1 MGINYE
7 RILFYAYLSV
17 TNCPHICNR
26 HCKNVVIKPLPGD
39 KTIEGMTKNNNSPA
53 PAMFNVGQDWA
64 SVVVGFILILFVVIT
79 GYAVGTPSF
88 GGKAG
93 WDANHDFSGM
103 FGATSLWTSALYTFI
118 VFGVTA
124 VLGIVMSGDKL
135 KKFIIGF
142 LSIFL
147 LAMVAQFVSSYAG
160 FKNLGLETVLFSL
173 VIGLLLG
180 NVFRLPEWFRSGVQ
194 TELYVKIGL
203 VLLGATILFK
213 DILTAG
219 SFGLIQAVIVVT
231 VVWYF
236 AFWLSKKMKVDD
248 EFSTMLASAVSI
260 CGVSA
265 AIATAGAINGD
276 KKKLSFIISLVLLVA
291 IPMMIFLP
299 IIAKWM
305 GLSEIV
311 TGAWLGGTI
320 DTTGAVVA
328 AGTIAGETGLKY
340 ATIVKFSQNVLLGL
354 AAFAISIFW
363 AYRSRGSNEKGQHV
377 PARIIWDRFPKF
389 VLGFILASLV
399 FSFILDAETA
409 KASGKVIKGF
419 STFWFNLAF
428 ISIGLETRF
437 ADFKHMESKKPF
449 YSFLIAQT
457 FNIFFT
463 LGISYLLFQ
472 LISPK

>member
-1 MGINYE
+1 
-7 RILFYAYLSV
+7 
-17 TNCPHICNR
+17 
-26 HCKNVVIKPLPGD
+26 
-39 KTIEGMTKNNNSPA
+39 MTKNNNSPA
-53 PAMFNVGQDWA
+53 EKKINLGQDWA
-64 SVVVGFILILFVVIT
+64 SVVAGFVLILFVVIT
-79 GYAVGTPSF
+79 GYAIVTPSF

-93 WDANHDFSGM
+93 WNRDHDFSGM
-103 FGATSLWTSALYTFI
+103 FGASSLWSSVLFTLVIF
-118 VFGVTA
+118 A
-124 VLGIVMSGDKL
+124 VIA
-135 KKFIIGF
+135 IIGIL
-142 LSIFL
+142 LSGEKIRKYFTGFIAIFL
-147 LAMVAQFVSSYAG
+147 LAILAQFVSSYAG

-173 VIGLLLG
+173 VIGLLIG
-180 NVFRLPEWFRSGVQ
+180 NLIRLPEWLRAGVQ
-194 TELYVKIGL
+194 TELFVKIGL

-213 DILTAG
+213 DILSAG

-236 AFWLSKKMKVDD
+236 AFWISRKMKVDD

-276 KKKLSFIISLVLLVA
+276 KKKLSFIISLVLIIA

-299 IIAKWM
+299 VIARWM
-305 GLSEIV
+305 GLSEVV

-363 AYRSRGSNEKGQHV
+363 AYRSRGAGEKGQHV

-399 FSFILDAETA
+399 FSFILSPETA
-409 KASGKVIKGF
+409 QSSGKVIKSF

-463 LGISYLLFQ
+463 LGVSYLLFQ
-472 LISPK
+472 LIGSR

>member
-1 MGINYE
+1 
-7 RILFYAYLSV
+7 
-17 TNCPHICNR
+17 
-26 HCKNVVIKPLPGD
+26 
-39 KTIEGMTKNNNSPA
+39 MTDNGNSPA
-53 PAMFNVGQDWA
+53 VKKFSLGQDWA
-64 SVVVGFILILFVVIT
+64 SVVAGFILIIFVVLT
-79 GYAVGTPSF
+79 GYAIATPTF

-93 WDANHDFSGM
+93 WNGDHDFSGM
-103 FGATSLWTSALYTFI
+103 FGATSLWTSALWTFVIFAI
-118 VFGVTA
+118 VA
-124 VLGIVMSGDKL
+124 VMGILLSGEKI
-135 KKFIIGF
+135 KKYFTGFIA
-142 LSIFL
+142 IFL
-147 LAMVAQFVSSYAG
+147 LVIIAQFVSSYAG
-160 FKNLGLETVLFSL
+160 FKNLGLEAVLFSL
-173 VIGLLLG
+173 VIGLLIG
-180 NVFRLPEWFRSGVQ
+180 NLFKLPEWLRSGVQ

-213 DILTAG
+213 DILSAG
-219 SFGLIQAVIVVT
+219 SFGLIQAVIVVS

-236 AFWLSKKMKVDD
+236 AFWISKKMKVDD

-276 KKKLSFIISLVLLVA
+276 KKKLSFIISLVLIIA
-291 IPMMIFLP
+291 IPMMILLP

-328 AGTIAGETGLKY
+328 AGTITGETGLKY

-363 AYRSRGSNEKGQHV
+363 AYRSRGSAEKGQHV

-399 FSFILDAETA
+399 FSFLLSPETA
-409 KASGKVIKGF
+409 QSSGKVIKSF

-428 ISIGLETRF
+428 ISIGMETRF
-437 ADFKHMESKKPF
+437 ADFRHMESKKPF

-463 LGISYLLFQ
+463 LGVSYLLFQ
-472 LISPK
+472 MLSPK

>member
-1 MGINYE
+1 M
-7 RILFYAYLSV
+7 SKQ
-17 TNCPHICNR
+17 
-26 HCKNVVIKPLPGD
+26 KNPSAFSRFI
-39 KTIEGMTKNNNSPA
+39 
-53 PAMFNVGQDWA
+53 VGQDWA
-64 SVVVGFILILFVVIT
+64 SVVAGFVLILFVVLT
-79 GYAVGTPSF
+79 GYAIGTPSF

-93 WDANHDFSGM
+93 WSGDHDFSGM
-103 FGATSLWTSALYTFI
+103 LGASSLWTSALYTFI
-118 VFGVTA
+118 IFGLVA
-124 VLGIVMSGDKL
+124 VVGMVLSGDSL
-135 KKFIIGF
+135 KKYFVGF

-147 LAMVAQFVSSYAG
+147 LAILAQFVSSYAG

-173 VIGLLLG
+173 LLGLLIG
-180 NVFRLPEWFRSGVQ
+180 NLFRLPAWLRSGVQ

-203 VLLGATILFK
+203 VLLGATILFM
-213 DILTAG
+213 DILSAG
-219 SFGLIQAVIVVT
+219 GYGLLQAIIVVT

-236 AFWLSKKMKVDD
+236 AFWLSRKMKIDD

-276 KKKLSFIISLVLLVA
+276 KKKLSFIISLVLIIA

-305 GLSEIV
+305 GLSDVV

-328 AGTIAGETGLKY
+328 AGTIAGETGLQY

-363 AYRSRGSNEKGQHV
+363 AYRGRSANEKAQHV
-377 PARIIWDRFPKF
+377 PVRIIWDRFPKF

-399 FSFILDAETA
+399 FSFILSQETA
-409 KASGKVIKGF
+409 EASGKVIKSF

-463 LGISYLLFQ
+463 LGVSYLLFQ
-472 LISPK
+472 LIGGK

>member
-1 MGINYE
+1 
-7 RILFYAYLSV
+7 
-17 TNCPHICNR
+17 
-26 HCKNVVIKPLPGD
+26 
-39 KTIEGMTKNNNSPA
+39 MTKNNNSPA
-53 PAMFNVGQDWA
+53 EKKINLGQDWA
-64 SVVVGFILILFVVIT
+64 SVVAGFVLILFVVIT
-79 GYAVGTPSF
+79 GYAIVTPSF

-93 WDANHDFSGM
+93 WNRDHDFSGM
-103 FGATSLWTSALYTFI
+103 FGASSLWTSVLFTLVIF
-118 VFGVTA
+118 A
-124 VLGIVMSGDKL
+124 VIA
-135 KKFIIGF
+135 IIGIL
-142 LSIFL
+142 LSGEKIRKYFTGFIAIFL
-147 LAMVAQFVSSYAG
+147 LAILAQFVSSYAG

-173 VIGLLLG
+173 VIGLLIG
-180 NVFRLPEWFRSGVQ
+180 NLIRLPEWLRAGVQ
-194 TELYVKIGL
+194 TELFVKIGL

-213 DILTAG
+213 DILSAG

-236 AFWLSKKMKVDD
+236 AFWISRKMKVDD

-276 KKKLSFIISLVLLVA
+276 KKKLSFIISLVLIIA

-305 GLSEIV
+305 GLSEVV

-363 AYRSRGSNEKGQHV
+363 AYRSRGAGEKGQHV

-399 FSFILDAETA
+399 FSFILSPETA
-409 KASGKVIKGF
+409 QSSGKVIKSF

-437 ADFKHMESKKPF
+437 SDFKHMESKKPF

-463 LGISYLLFQ
+463 LGVSYLLFQ
-472 LISPK
+472 LIGSR

>member
-1 MGINYE
+1 
-7 RILFYAYLSV
+7 
-17 TNCPHICNR
+17 
-26 HCKNVVIKPLPGD
+26 
-39 KTIEGMTKNNNSPA
+39 MTKNNNA
-53 PAMFNVGQDWA
+53 PLSDRFNIGQDWA
-64 SVVVGFILILFVVIT
+64 SVVTGFVLILFVVIT
-79 GYAVGTPSF
+79 GYAVATPSF

-93 WDANHDFSGM
+93 WNFDHDFTGM
-103 FGATSLWTSALYTFI
+103 FGASSLWTSLLFTLMI
-118 VFGVTA
+118 SVVTA
-124 VLGIVMSGDKL
+124 TIGMLLSGEKIRNY
-135 KKFIIGF
+135 FTGF
-142 LSIFL
+142 VAIFL
-147 LAMVAQFVSSYAG
+147 LVILAQFVSSFAG

-173 VIGLLLG
+173 IIGLLLG
-180 NVFRLPEWFRSGVQ
+180 NFIRLPEWLRSGVQ

-203 VLLGATILFK
+203 VLLGATILFR

-219 SFGLIQAVIVVT
+219 AFGLIQAVIVVT

-236 AFWLSKKMKVDD
+236 AFWLSRKMKVDD

-276 KKKLSFIISLVLLVA
+276 KKKLSFIISLVLIIA

-299 IIAKWM
+299 VIAKWM
-305 GLSEIV
+305 GLSEVV

-363 AYRSRGSNEKGQHV
+363 AYRSRGAGEKGQHV
-377 PARIIWDRFPKF
+377 PVKIIWDRFPKF

-399 FSFILDAETA
+399 FSFILSPGMAES
-409 KASGKVIKGF
+409 SGKVIKSF

-437 ADFKHMESKKPF
+437 ADFKQMESRKPF

-457 FNIFFT
+457 FNIIFT
-463 LGISYLLFQ
+463 LGVSCLLFQ
-472 LISPK
+472 LINTNIK

>member
-1 MGINYE
+1 
-7 RILFYAYLSV
+7 
-17 TNCPHICNR
+17 
-26 HCKNVVIKPLPGD
+26 
-39 KTIEGMTKNNNSPA
+39 MTKSKNPPLSGR
-53 PAMFNVGQDWA
+53 FNIGQDWA
-64 SVVVGFILILFVVIT
+64 SVVTGFVLIVFVVLT
-79 GYAVGTPSF
+79 GYAIATPSF

-93 WDANHDFSGM
+93 WDGDHDFSGM
-103 FGATSLWTSALYTFI
+103 LGATSLWTSALYTFVI
-118 VFGVTA
+118 FGLIA
-124 VLGIVMSGDKL
+124 VIGMVLSGETL
-135 KKFIIGF
+135 KKYLTGF
-142 LSIFL
+142 LSLFL
-147 LAMVAQFVSSYAG
+147 LAILAQFISSYAG

-173 VIGLLLG
+173 LLG
-180 NVFRLPEWFRSGVQ
+180 LILGNAFR
-194 TELYVKIGL
+194 
-203 VLLGATILFK
+203 LLGATILFK
-213 DILTAG
+213 DILSAG

-236 AFWLSKKMKVDD
+236 AFWLSKKMKIDD

-276 KKKLSFIISLVLLVA
+276 KKKLSFIISLVLLIA

-305 GLSEIV
+305 GLSDVV

-363 AYRSRGSNEKGQHV
+363 AYRNRGANEKGQHV

-389 VLGFILASLV
+389 VLGFILASV
-399 FSFILDAETA
+399 FFSFILNPETA
-409 KASGKVIKGF
+409 QSSGKVIKSF

-428 ISIGLETRF
+428 ISIGMETRF
-437 ADFKHMESKKPF
+437 ADFRHMESKKPF

-463 LGISYLLFQ
+463 LGVSYLLFQ
-472 LISPK
+472 LIGGN

>member
-1 MGINYE
+1 
-7 RILFYAYLSV
+7 
-17 TNCPHICNR
+17 
-26 HCKNVVIKPLPGD
+26 
-39 KTIEGMTKNNNSPA
+39 MTSSDR
-53 PAMFNVGQDWA
+53 FNIGQDWA
-64 SVVVGFILILFVVIT
+64 SVVTGFVLILFVVIT
-79 GYAVGTPSF
+79 GYAVATPSF

-93 WDANHDFSGM
+93 WNFDHDFTGM
-103 FGATSLWTSALYTFI
+103 FGASSLWTSLLFTLMI
-118 VFGVTA
+118 SVVTA
-124 VLGIVMSGDKL
+124 TIGMLLSGEKIRNY
-135 KKFIIGF
+135 FTGF
-142 LSIFL
+142 VAIFL
-147 LAMVAQFVSSYAG
+147 LVILAQFVSSFAG

-173 VIGLLLG
+173 IIGLLIG
-180 NVFRLPEWFRSGVQ
+180 NFIRLPEWLRSGVQ

-203 VLLGATILFK
+203 VLLGATILFR

-219 SFGLIQAVIVVT
+219 AFGLIQAVIVVT

-236 AFWLSKKMKVDD
+236 AFWLSRKMKVDD

-276 KKKLSFIISLVLLVA
+276 KKKLSFIISLVLIIA

-299 IIAKWM
+299 VIAKWM
-305 GLSEIV
+305 GLSEVV

-363 AYRSRGSNEKGQHV
+363 AYRSRGAGEKGQHV
-377 PARIIWDRFPKF
+377 PVKIIWDRFPKF

-399 FSFILDAETA
+399 FSFILSPGMAES
-409 KASGKVIKGF
+409 SGKVIKSF

-437 ADFKHMESKKPF
+437 ADFKQMESRKPF

-457 FNIFFT
+457 FNIIFT
-463 LGISYLLFQ
+463 LGVSCLLFQ
-472 LISPK
+472 LINTNIK

>member
-1 MGINYE
+1 
-7 RILFYAYLSV
+7 
-17 TNCPHICNR
+17 
-26 HCKNVVIKPLPGD
+26 
-39 KTIEGMTKNNNSPA
+39 MTKNNNA
-53 PAMFNVGQDWA
+53 PLSDRFNIGQDWA
-64 SVVVGFILILFVVIT
+64 SVVTGFVLILFVVIT
-79 GYAVGTPSF
+79 GYAVATPSF

-93 WDANHDFSGM
+93 WNFDHDFTGM
-103 FGATSLWTSALYTFI
+103 FGASSLWTSLLFTLMI
-118 VFGVTA
+118 SVVTA
-124 VLGIVMSGDKL
+124 TIGMLLSGEKIRNY
-135 KKFIIGF
+135 FTGF
-142 LSIFL
+142 VAIFL
-147 LAMVAQFVSSYAG
+147 LVILAQFVSSFAG

-173 VIGLLLG
+173 IIGLLIG
-180 NVFRLPEWFRSGVQ
+180 NFIRLPEWLRSGVQ

-203 VLLGATILFK
+203 VLLGATILFR

-219 SFGLIQAVIVVT
+219 AFGLIQAVIVVT

-236 AFWLSKKMKVDD
+236 AFWLSRKMKVDD

-276 KKKLSFIISLVLLVA
+276 KKKLSFIISLVLIIA

-299 IIAKWM
+299 VIAKWM
-305 GLSEIV
+305 GLSEVV

-363 AYRSRGSNEKGQHV
+363 AYRSRGAGEKGQHV
-377 PARIIWDRFPKF
+377 PVKIIWDRFPKF

-399 FSFILDAETA
+399 FSFILSPGMAES
-409 KASGKVIKGF
+409 SGKVIKSF

-437 ADFKHMESKKPF
+437 ADFKQMESRKPF

-457 FNIFFT
+457 FNIIFT
-463 LGISYLLFQ
+463 LGVSCLLFQ
-472 LISPK
+472 LINTNIK

>member
-1 MGINYE
+1 MTE
-7 RILFYAYLSV
+7 SKKPPLSG
-17 TNCPHICNR
+17 R
-26 HCKNVVIKPLPGD
+26 
-39 KTIEGMTKNNNSPA
+39 
-53 PAMFNVGQDWA
+53 FNIGQDWA
-64 SVVVGFILILFVVIT
+64 SVVTGFVLIVFVVLT
-79 GYAVGTPSF
+79 GYAIATPSF

-93 WDANHDFSGM
+93 WDGDHDFSGM
-103 FGATSLWTSALYTFI
+103 LGASSLWTSALYTFVI
-118 VFGVTA
+118 FGLIA
-124 VLGIVMSGDKL
+124 VIGMVLSGETL
-135 KKFIIGF
+135 KKYLTGF
-142 LSIFL
+142 LSLFL
-147 LAMVAQFVSSYAG
+147 LAILAQFISSYAG

-173 VIGLLLG
+173 LLG
-180 NVFRLPEWFRSGVQ
+180 LILGNAFRLPEWLRSGVQ

-213 DILTAG
+213 DILSAG

-236 AFWLSKKMKVDD
+236 AFWLSKKMKIDD

-276 KKKLSFIISLVLLVA
+276 KKKLSFIISLVLLIA

-305 GLSEIV
+305 GLSDVV

-363 AYRSRGSNEKGQHV
+363 AYRNRGANEKGHHV

-389 VLGFILASLV
+389 VLGFILASVV
-399 FSFILDAETA
+399 FSFILSPETA
-409 KASGKVIKGF
+409 KDSGKVIKSF

-437 ADFKHMESKKPF
+437 RRLQTHGEQKTLLQLPDSPDLQHILYPGS
-449 YSFLIAQT
+449 LIPAVPAYRWKLAAS
-457 FNIFFT
+457 IRDR
-463 LGISYLLFQ
+463 S
-472 LISPK
+472 

>member
-1 MGINYE
+1 
-7 RILFYAYLSV
+7 
-17 TNCPHICNR
+17 
-26 HCKNVVIKPLPGD
+26 
-39 KTIEGMTKNNNSPA
+39 MTKNNNSPA
-53 PAMFNVGQDWA
+53 VKKINLGQDWA
-64 SVVVGFILILFVVIT
+64 SVVAGFVLILFVVIT
-79 GYAVGTPSF
+79 GYAIATPSF

-93 WDANHDFSGM
+93 WNRDHDFSGM
-103 FGATSLWTSALYTFI
+103 FGASSLWTSVLFTLVIF
-118 VFGVTA
+118 A
-124 VLGIVMSGDKL
+124 VIA
-135 KKFIIGF
+135 IIGIL
-142 LSIFL
+142 LSGEKIRKYFTGFIAIFL
-147 LAMVAQFVSSYAG
+147 LAILAQFVSSYAG

-173 VIGLLLG
+173 VIGLLIG
-180 NVFRLPEWFRSGVQ
+180 NLIRLPEWLRAGVQ
-194 TELYVKIGL
+194 TELFVKIGL

-213 DILTAG
+213 DILSAG

-236 AFWLSKKMKVDD
+236 AFWISKKMKVDD

-276 KKKLSFIISLVLLVA
+276 KKKLSFIISLVLIIA

-305 GLSEIV
+305 GLSEVV

-363 AYRSRGSNEKGQHV
+363 AYRSRGAGEKGQHV

-399 FSFILDAETA
+399 FSFILSPETA
-409 KASGKVIKGF
+409 QSSGKVIKSF

-437 ADFKHMESKKPF
+437 SDFKHMESKKPF

-463 LGISYLLFQ
+463 LGVSYLLFQ
-472 LISPK
+472 LIGSR

>member
-1 MGINYE
+1 
-7 RILFYAYLSV
+7 
-17 TNCPHICNR
+17 
-26 HCKNVVIKPLPGD
+26 
-39 KTIEGMTKNNNSPA
+39 
-53 PAMFNVGQDWA
+53 
-64 SVVVGFILILFVVIT
+64 
-79 GYAVGTPSF
+79 
-88 GGKAG
+88 
-93 WDANHDFSGM
+93 M
-103 FGATSLWTSALYTFI
+103 FGASSLWTSVLFTLVIF
-118 VFGVTA
+118 A
-124 VLGIVMSGDKL
+124 VIA
-135 KKFIIGF
+135 IIGILLSGEKIRKYFTGF
-142 LSIFL
+142 LAIFL
-147 LAMVAQFVSSYAG
+147 LAILAQFVSSYAG
-160 FKNLGLETVLFSL
+160 FRNLGLETVLFSL
-173 VIGLLLG
+173 VIGLLIG
-180 NVFRLPEWFRSGVQ
+180 NFIRLPEWLRSGVQ

-213 DILTAG
+213 DILSAG
-219 SFGLIQAVIVVT
+219 AFGLIQAVIVVT

-236 AFWLSKKMKVDD
+236 AFWLSRKMKVDD

-276 KKKLSFIISLVLLVA
+276 KKKLSFIISLVLIIA

-305 GLSEIV
+305 GLSDVV

-363 AYRSRGSNEKGQHV
+363 AYRNRSAKEKGQHV

-399 FSFILDAETA
+399 FSFILSPETA
-409 KASGKVIKGF
+409 KTSGKVIKSF

-463 LGISYLLFQ
+463 LGVSYLLFQ
-472 LISPK
+472 LIGGN

>member
-1 MGINYE
+1 
-7 RILFYAYLSV
+7 
-17 TNCPHICNR
+17 
-26 HCKNVVIKPLPGD
+26 
-39 KTIEGMTKNNNSPA
+39 MTKNNNA
-53 PAMFNVGQDWA
+53 PLSDRFNIGQDWA
-64 SVVVGFILILFVVIT
+64 SVVTGFVLILFVVIT
-79 GYAVGTPSF
+79 GYAVATPSF

-93 WDANHDFSGM
+93 WNFDHDFTGM
-103 FGATSLWTSALYTFI
+103 FGASSLWTSLLFTLMI
-118 VFGVTA
+118 SVVTA
-124 VLGIVMSGDKL
+124 TIGMLLSGEKIRNY
-135 KKFIIGF
+135 FTGF
-142 LSIFL
+142 VAVFL
-147 LAMVAQFVSSYAG
+147 LVILAQFVSSFAG

-173 VIGLLLG
+173 IIGLLIG
-180 NVFRLPEWFRSGVQ
+180 NFIRLPKWLRSGVQ

-203 VLLGATILFK
+203 VLLGATILFR

-219 SFGLIQAVIVVT
+219 AFGLIQAVIVVT

-236 AFWLSKKMKVDD
+236 AFWLSRKMKVDD

-276 KKKLSFIISLVLLVA
+276 KKKLSFIISLVLIIA

-299 IIAKWM
+299 VIAKWM
-305 GLSEIV
+305 GLSEVV

-363 AYRSRGSNEKGQHV
+363 AYRSRGAGEKGQHV
-377 PARIIWDRFPKF
+377 PVKIIWDRFPKF

-399 FSFILDAETA
+399 FSFILSPGMAES
-409 KASGKVIKGF
+409 SGKVIKSF

-437 ADFKHMESKKPF
+437 ADFKQMESKRPF

-457 FNIFFT
+457 FNIIFT
-463 LGISYLLFQ
+463 LGVSCLLFQ
-472 LISPK
+472 LINTNIK

>member
-1 MGINYE
+1 M
-7 RILFYAYLSV
+7 RS
-17 TNCPHICNR
+17 
-26 HCKNVVIKPLPGD
+26 
-39 KTIEGMTKNNNSPA
+39 KTRQGMADNNNSSSVKK
-53 PAMFNVGQDWA
+53 FTLGQDWA
-64 SVVVGFILILFVVIT
+64 SVVAGFIMILFVVLT
-79 GYAVGTPSF
+79 GYAVLTPSF

-93 WDANHDFSGM
+93 WNHDHDFSGM
-103 FGATSLWTSALYTFI
+103 FGAATLWSSVLWTFVIFAVIS
-118 VFGVTA
+118 
-124 VLGIVMSGDKL
+124 VLGILLSGEKI
-135 KKFIIGF
+135 KKYFTGFIA
-142 LSIFL
+142 IFL
-147 LAMVAQFVSSYAG
+147 LVILAQFVSSYAG

-173 VIGLLLG
+173 VIGLLIG
-180 NVFRLPEWFRSGVQ
+180 NLFRLPEWLRSGVQ

-213 DILTAG
+213 DILSAG

-236 AFWLSKKMKVDD
+236 AFWISRKMKVDD

-276 KKKLSFIISLVLLVA
+276 KKKLSFIISLVLIIA

-363 AYRSRGSNEKGQHV
+363 AYRKRGANEKGQHV

-399 FSFILDAETA
+399 FSFILSPETA
-409 KASGKVIKGF
+409 QSSGKVIKSF

-463 LGISYLLFQ
+463 LGVSYLLFQ

>member
-1 MGINYE
+1 M
-7 RILFYAYLSV
+7 SKQ
-17 TNCPHICNR
+17 
-26 HCKNVVIKPLPGD
+26 KNPSAFSRLI
-39 KTIEGMTKNNNSPA
+39 
-53 PAMFNVGQDWA
+53 VGQDWA
-64 SVVVGFILILFVVIT
+64 SVVAGFVLILFVVLT
-79 GYAVGTPSF
+79 GYAIGTPSF

-93 WDANHDFSGM
+93 WSGDHNFSVM
-103 FGATSLWTSALYTFI
+103 LGASSLWTSALYTFI
-118 VFGVTA
+118 IFSLVA
-124 VLGIVMSGDKL
+124 VVGMVLSGDSL
-135 KKFIIGF
+135 KKYFAGF

-147 LAMVAQFVSSYAG
+147 MVILAQFISSYAG

-173 VIGLLLG
+173 LLGLLIG
-180 NVFRLPEWFRSGVQ
+180 NLFRLPAWLRSGVQ

-203 VLLGATILFK
+203 VLLGATILFM
-213 DILTAG
+213 DILSAG
-219 SFGLIQAVIVVT
+219 SFGLLQAVIVVT

-276 KKKLSFIISLVLLVA
+276 KKKLSFIISLVLIIA

-305 GLSEIV
+305 GLSDVV

-328 AGTIAGETGLKY
+328 AGTIAGETGLQY

-363 AYRSRGSNEKGQHV
+363 AYRGRSANEKVQHV
-377 PARIIWDRFPKF
+377 PVRIIWDRFPKF

-399 FSFILDAETA
+399 FSFILSQETA
-409 KASGKVIKGF
+409 EASGKVIKSF

-463 LGISYLLFQ
+463 LGVSYLLFQ
-472 LISPK
+472 LIGGK

>member
-1 MGINYE
+1 MTENKKAG
-7 RILFYAYLSV
+7 ALS
-17 TNCPHICNR
+17 
-26 HCKNVVIKPLPGD
+26 KL
-39 KTIEGMTKNNNSPA
+39 TI
-53 PAMFNVGQDWA
+53 GQDWA
-64 SVVVGFILILFVVIT
+64 SVVTGFVLILFVVLT
-79 GYAVGTPSF
+79 GYAIGTPSF

-103 FGATSLWTSALYTFI
+103 FGAASLWTSALYTFLI
-118 VFGVTA
+118 FGLTA
-124 VLGIVMSGDKL
+124 LLGLFMSGDKL
-135 KKFIIGF
+135 KKFITGF
-142 LSIFL
+142 VAIFL
-147 LAMVAQFVSSYAG
+147 LVILAQFVSSYAG

-173 VIGLLLG
+173 VIGLLIG
-180 NVFRLPEWFRSGVQ
+180 NFVRLPEWLRSGVQ

-213 DILTAG
+213 DILSAG
-219 SFGLIQAVIVVT
+219 SYGLIQAVIVVS

-236 AFWLSKKMKVDD
+236 SFWLSRKMKVDD

-276 KKKLSFIISLVLLVA
+276 KKKLSFIISLVLIIA

-299 IIAKWM
+299 IIAKWI
-305 GLSEIV
+305 GLSDIV

-328 AGTIAGETGLKY
+328 AGTIAGEEGLKY

-363 AYRSRGSNEKGQHV
+363 AYRSRGANEKGQHV

-389 VLGFILASLV
+389 VLGFILASVV
-399 FSFILDAETA
+399 FSFILSPETA
-409 KASGKVIKGF
+409 QSSGKVIKSF

-437 ADFKHMESKKPF
+437 ADFRHMESKKPF

-472 LISPK
+472 IIGPK

>member
-1 MGINYE
+1 
-7 RILFYAYLSV
+7 
-17 TNCPHICNR
+17 
-26 HCKNVVIKPLPGD
+26 
-39 KTIEGMTKNNNSPA
+39 
-53 PAMFNVGQDWA
+53 
-64 SVVVGFILILFVVIT
+64 
-79 GYAVGTPSF
+79 
-88 GGKAG
+88 
-93 WDANHDFSGM
+93 M
-103 FGATSLWTSALYTFI
+103 FGASSLWTSVLFTLVLF
-118 VFGVTA
+118 A
-124 VLGIVMSGDKL
+124 VIA
-135 KKFIIGF
+135 IIGIL
-142 LSIFL
+142 LSGEKIRKYFTGFIAIFL
-147 LAMVAQFVSSYAG
+147 LAILAQFVSSYAG

-173 VIGLLLG
+173 VIGLLIG
-180 NVFRLPEWFRSGVQ
+180 NLIRLPEWLRSGVQ

-213 DILTAG
+213 DILSAG
-219 SFGLIQAVIVVT
+219 AFGLIQAVIVVT

-236 AFWLSKKMKVDD
+236 AFWLSRKMKVDD

-276 KKKLSFIISLVLLVA
+276 KKKLSFIISLVLIIA

-299 IIAKWM
+299 VIARWM
-305 GLSEIV
+305 GLSEVV

-363 AYRSRGSNEKGQHV
+363 AYRSRGAGEKGQHV

-399 FSFILDAETA
+399 FSFILSPETA
-409 KASGKVIKGF
+409 QSSGKVIKSF

-463 LGISYLLFQ
+463 LGVSYLLFQ

>member
-1 MGINYE
+1 
-7 RILFYAYLSV
+7 
-17 TNCPHICNR
+17 
-26 HCKNVVIKPLPGD
+26 
-39 KTIEGMTKNNNSPA
+39 MTKNNNSPA
-53 PAMFNVGQDWA
+53 ENKINLGQDWA
-64 SVVVGFILILFVVIT
+64 SVVAGFVLILFVVIT
-79 GYAVGTPSF
+79 GYAIVTPSF

-93 WDANHDFSGM
+93 WNRDHDFSVM
-103 FGATSLWTSALYTFI
+103 FGASSLWTSVLFTLVIF
-118 VFGVTA
+118 A
-124 VLGIVMSGDKL
+124 VIA
-135 KKFIIGF
+135 IIGIL
-142 LSIFL
+142 LSGEKIRKYFTGFIAIFL
-147 LAMVAQFVSSYAG
+147 LAILAQFVSSYAG

-173 VIGLLLG
+173 VIGLLIG
-180 NVFRLPEWFRSGVQ
+180 NLIRLPEWLRAGVQ
-194 TELYVKIGL
+194 TELFVKIGL

-213 DILTAG
+213 DILSAG

-236 AFWLSKKMKVDD
+236 AFWISRKMKVDD

-276 KKKLSFIISLVLLVA
+276 KKKLSFIISLVLIIA

-305 GLSEIV
+305 GLSEVV

-363 AYRSRGSNEKGQHV
+363 AYRSRGAGEKGQHV

-399 FSFILDAETA
+399 FSFILSPETA
-409 KASGKVIKGF
+409 QSSGKVIKSF

-437 ADFKHMESKKPF
+437 SDFKHMESKKPF

-463 LGISYLLFQ
+463 LGVSYLLFQ
-472 LISPK
+472 LIGSR

>member
-1 MGINYE
+1 M
-7 RILFYAYLSV
+7 A
-17 TNCPHICNR
+17 
-26 HCKNVVIKPLPGD
+26 D
-39 KTIEGMTKNNNSPA
+39 NNNSSSVKK
-53 PAMFNVGQDWA
+53 FTLGQDWA
-64 SVVVGFILILFVVIT
+64 SVVAGFIMILFVVLT
-79 GYAVGTPSF
+79 GYAILTPSF

-93 WDANHDFSGM
+93 WNQDHDFSGM
-103 FGATSLWTSALYTFI
+103 FGAATLWSSVLWTFVIFAVIS
-118 VFGVTA
+118 
-124 VLGIVMSGDKL
+124 VLGILFSGEKI
-135 KKFIIGF
+135 KKYFTGFIA
-142 LSIFL
+142 IFL
-147 LAMVAQFVSSYAG
+147 LVILAQFVSSYAG

-173 VIGLLLG
+173 VIGLLIG
-180 NVFRLPEWFRSGVQ
+180 NLFRLPEWLRSGVQ

-213 DILTAG
+213 DILSAG

-236 AFWLSKKMKVDD
+236 AFWISRKMKVDD

-276 KKKLSFIISLVLLVA
+276 KKKLSFIISLVLIIA

-363 AYRSRGSNEKGQHV
+363 AYRKRGANEKGQHV

-399 FSFILDAETA
+399 FSFILSPETA
-409 KASGKVIKGF
+409 QSSGKVIKSF

-437 ADFKHMESKKPF
+437 ADFRHMESKKPF

-457 FNIFFT
+457 FNIIFT

-472 LISPK
+472 MLSPK

>member
-1 MGINYE
+1 
-7 RILFYAYLSV
+7 
-17 TNCPHICNR
+17 
-26 HCKNVVIKPLPGD
+26 
-39 KTIEGMTKNNNSPA
+39 MTKNNNSPA
-53 PAMFNVGQDWA
+53 VKKINLGQDWA
-64 SVVVGFILILFVVIT
+64 SVVAGFVLILFVVIT
-79 GYAVGTPSF
+79 GYAIATPSF

-93 WDANHDFSGM
+93 WNRDHDFSGM
-103 FGATSLWTSALYTFI
+103 FGASSLWTSVLFTLVIF
-118 VFGVTA
+118 A
-124 VLGIVMSGDKL
+124 VIA
-135 KKFIIGF
+135 IIGILLSGEKIRKYFTGF
-142 LSIFL
+142 LAIFL
-147 LAMVAQFVSSYAG
+147 LAILAQFVSSYAG

-173 VIGLLLG
+173 VIGLLIG
-180 NVFRLPEWFRSGVQ
+180 NLIRLPEWLRAGVQ
-194 TELYVKIGL
+194 TELFVKIGL

-213 DILTAG
+213 DILSAG

-236 AFWLSKKMKVDD
+236 AFWISKKMKVDD

-276 KKKLSFIISLVLLVA
+276 KKKLSFIISLVLIIA

-305 GLSEIV
+305 GLSEVV

-363 AYRSRGSNEKGQHV
+363 AYRSRGAGEKGQHV

-399 FSFILDAETA
+399 FSFILSPETA
-409 KASGKVIKGF
+409 QSSGKVIKSF

-437 ADFKHMESKKPF
+437 SDFKHMESKKPF

-463 LGISYLLFQ
+463 LGVSYLLFQ
-472 LISPK
+472 LIGSR

>member
-1 MGINYE
+1 
-7 RILFYAYLSV
+7 
-17 TNCPHICNR
+17 
-26 HCKNVVIKPLPGD
+26 
-39 KTIEGMTKNNNSPA
+39 MTKNNNSPA
-53 PAMFNVGQDWA
+53 ENKINLGQDWA
-64 SVVVGFILILFVVIT
+64 SVVAGFVLILFVVIT
-79 GYAVGTPSF
+79 GYAIVTPSF

-93 WDANHDFSGM
+93 WNRDHDFSGM
-103 FGATSLWTSALYTFI
+103 FGASSLWSSVLFTLVIF
-118 VFGVTA
+118 A
-124 VLGIVMSGDKL
+124 VIA
-135 KKFIIGF
+135 IIGIL
-142 LSIFL
+142 LSGEKIRKYFTGFIAIFL
-147 LAMVAQFVSSYAG
+147 LAILAQFVSSYAG

-173 VIGLLLG
+173 VIGLLIG
-180 NVFRLPEWFRSGVQ
+180 NLIRLPEWLRAGVQ
-194 TELYVKIGL
+194 TELFVKIGL

-213 DILTAG
+213 DILSAG

-236 AFWLSKKMKVDD
+236 AFWISRKMKVDD

-276 KKKLSFIISLVLLVA
+276 KKKLSFIISLVLIIA

-305 GLSEIV
+305 GLSEVV

-363 AYRSRGSNEKGQHV
+363 AYRSRGAGEKGQHV

-399 FSFILDAETA
+399 FSFILSPETA
-409 KASGKVIKGF
+409 QSSGKVIKSF

-437 ADFKHMESKKPF
+437 SDFKHMESKKPF

-463 LGISYLLFQ
+463 LGVSYLLFQ
-472 LISPK
+472 LIGSR

>member
-1 MGINYE
+1 MADNINSS
-7 RILFYAYLSV
+7 SV
-17 TNCPHICNR
+17 KKFT
-26 HCKNVVIKPLPGD
+26 L
-39 KTIEGMTKNNNSPA
+39 
-53 PAMFNVGQDWA
+53 GQDWA
-64 SVVVGFILILFVVIT
+64 SVVAGFIMILFVVLT
-79 GYAVGTPSF
+79 GYAVLTPSF

-93 WDANHDFSGM
+93 WNHDHDFSGM
-103 FGATSLWTSALYTFI
+103 FGAATLWSSVIWTFVI
-118 VFGVTA
+118 FAVIS
-124 VLGIVMSGDKL
+124 VLGILLSGEKI
-135 KKFIIGF
+135 KKYFTGFIA
-142 LSIFL
+142 IFL
-147 LAMVAQFVSSYAG
+147 LVILAQFVSSYAG

-173 VIGLLLG
+173 VIGLLIG
-180 NVFRLPEWFRSGVQ
+180 NLFRLPEWLRSGVQ

-213 DILTAG
+213 DILSAG

-236 AFWLSKKMKVDD
+236 AFWISRKMKVDD

-276 KKKLSFIISLVLLVA
+276 KKKLSFIISLVLIIA

-363 AYRSRGSNEKGQHV
+363 AYRKRGANEKGQHV

-399 FSFILDAETA
+399 FSFILSPETA
-409 KASGKVIKGF
+409 QSSGKVIKSF

-437 ADFKHMESKKPF
+437 ADFRHMESKKPF

-457 FNIFFT
+457 FNIIFT
-463 LGISYLLFQ
+463 LGVSYLLFQ
-472 LISPK
+472 MLSPK

>member
-1 MGINYE
+1 
-7 RILFYAYLSV
+7 
-17 TNCPHICNR
+17 
-26 HCKNVVIKPLPGD
+26 
-39 KTIEGMTKNNNSPA
+39 MTDNGNSSA
-53 PAMFNVGQDWA
+53 VKKFSLGQDWA
-64 SVVVGFILILFVVIT
+64 SVVAGFILIIFVVLT
-79 GYAVGTPSF
+79 GYAIATPSF

-93 WDANHDFSGM
+93 WNGDHDFSGM
-103 FGATSLWTSALYTFI
+103 FGAASLWTSALYTFVIFAI
-118 VFGVTA
+118 VA
-124 VLGIVMSGDKL
+124 VLGILMSGDRI
-135 KKFIIGF
+135 KKYFTGFIAIY
-142 LSIFL
+142 L
-147 LAMVAQFVSSYAG
+147 LVIIAQFVSSYAG

-173 VIGLLLG
+173 VIGLLIG
-180 NVFRLPEWFRSGVQ
+180 NLIKLPDWLRSGVQ

-213 DILTAG
+213 DILSAG
-219 SFGLIQAVIVVT
+219 SFGLIQAVIVVS

-236 AFWLSKKMKVDD
+236 AFWISRKMKVDD

-276 KKKLSFIISLVLLVA
+276 KKKLSFIISLVLIIA
-291 IPMMIFLP
+291 IPMMILLP

-363 AYRSRGSNEKGQHV
+363 AYRSRGSAEKGQHV

-389 VLGFILASLV
+389 VLGFIMASLV
-399 FSFILDAETA
+399 FSFLLSPETA
-409 KASGKVIKGF
+409 QSSGKVIKSF

-437 ADFKHMESKKPF
+437 ADFRHMESKKPF

-457 FNIFFT
+457 FNIIFT
-463 LGISYLLFQ
+463 LGVSYLLFQ
-472 LISPK
+472 MLSPK

>member
-1 MGINYE
+1 M
-7 RILFYAYLSV
+7 RRKTLSV
-17 TNCPHICNR
+17 
-26 HCKNVVIKPLPGD
+26 
-39 KTIEGMTKNNNSPA
+39 MTKNNNPS
-53 PAMFNVGQDWA
+53 FLSKLNIGQDWA
-64 SVVVGFILILFVVIT
+64 SVVTGFVLILFVVIS
-79 GYAVGTPSF
+79 GYAIGTPSF

-93 WDANHDFSGM
+93 WNGDHDFSGM
-103 FGATSLWTSALYTFI
+103 LGASSLWTSALYTFLI
-118 VFGVTA
+118 FGLIAVTGM
-124 VLGIVMSGDKL
+124 LLSGTTL
-135 KKFIIGF
+135 KKYLPGF
-142 LSIFL
+142 LSLFI
-147 LAMVAQFVSSYAG
+147 LAILAQFIASYAG

-173 VIGLLLG
+173 LLG
-180 NVFRLPEWFRSGVQ
+180 LIIGNFVRLPEWLRAGVQ

-219 SFGLIQAVIVVT
+219 SFGLIQAVIVVS

-236 AFWLSKKMKVDD
+236 SFWLSKKMKIDD

-276 KKKLSFIISLVLLVA
+276 KKKLSFVISLVLLIA

-299 IIAKWM
+299 IIAKWI
-305 GLSEIV
+305 GLSEEV

-328 AGTIAGETGLKY
+328 AGTIAGEKGLQY

-354 AAFAISIFW
+354 AAFGISIFW
-363 AYRSRGSNEKGQHV
+363 AYRTRGANEKGKHV

-399 FSFILDAETA
+399 FSFILNPETA
-409 KASGKVIKGF
+409 QSSGKVIKSF
-419 STFWFNLAF
+419 TTFWFNLAF

-463 LGISYLLFQ
+463 LGVSYLLFQ
-472 LISPK
+472 LIGGK